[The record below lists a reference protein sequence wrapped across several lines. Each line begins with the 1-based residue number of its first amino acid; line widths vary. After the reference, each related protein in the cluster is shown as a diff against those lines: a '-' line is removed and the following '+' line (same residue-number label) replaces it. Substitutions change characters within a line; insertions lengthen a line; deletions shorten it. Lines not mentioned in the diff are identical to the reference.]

1 MELDSE
7 TIRKETELVKGSLG
21 LHTLKELYNAPLK
34 DILQVLPTDQSDEGP

>member
-7 TIRKETELVKGSLG
+7 TIRKEAERVKGSLG

-34 DILQVLPTDQSDEGP
+34 VLPTDQSDEGP